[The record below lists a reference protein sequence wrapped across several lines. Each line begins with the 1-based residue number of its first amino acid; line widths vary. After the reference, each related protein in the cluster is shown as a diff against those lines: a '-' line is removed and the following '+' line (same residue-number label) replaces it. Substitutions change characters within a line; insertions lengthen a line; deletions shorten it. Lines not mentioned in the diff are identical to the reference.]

1 MAKLLRAYPVLPPAC
16 VGYARLC
23 RSGGFQRR
31 HILFFPFHRQ
41 WLELAGLVVEHPQHA
56 FGDIEQGALQVQL
69 TGRFGDG
76 DEGEAAQIVD
86 GKPDGGQFERA
97 AGIDIG

>member
-1 MAKLLRAYPVLPPAC
+1 MAKLLWAYPALPPVC

-56 FGDIEQGALQVQL
+56 FGDIEQGALQVQSL
-69 TGRFGDG
+69 PSK
-76 DEGEAAQIVD
+76 AASLCSARNKEL
-86 GKPDGGQFERA
+86 KP
-97 AGIDIG
+97 